1 MLLSILPYKN
11 HVNHKEPNT
20 EWQEEIGDTKAK
32 ERAVAEEGLGSLCEG
47 ATSIPNTETGK
58 RNSDPPEIHQE
69 STAMNLIQGRSHLG
83 RPSITGG

>member
-1 MLLSILPYKN
+1 MRGQP
-11 HVNHKEPNT
+11 EAT
-20 EWQEEIGDTKAK
+20 EWVQQLEEIGDTKAK